1 MDRIY
6 KYNPNIS
13 YNPNGGRYL
22 QLITAKNL
30 YIQNITVAEND
41 GHSDSFHVKFPNV
54 FTNYPLGAVRV
65 EDQKFKDWDHY
76 KFTIWQLQLNFVVFC
91 ASSACGVSVE
101 HLNAKEPMIRSIY
114 RFHVYYHIRR
124 ILKILEIPLPY
135 ENSFNQY
142 NNPYNHEKFIGIC
155 SEYGVSNDLTK
166 WRKQK
171 YFSTWQSR
179 AWETGKPGMSNIN
192 ENSFSRWIIEK
203 SDGLTMLGLQKL
215 SGSVRHD
222 AYLILTSQTSTR
234 GPIVGIE
241 SRNLD
246 AQHTFLNTFE
256 NIVNRRVN
264 ISEDIRRFQ
273 KTLQYARSKV
283 DYVIGEFIYMLPSN
297 MNLQI
302 EKVKD
307 YNNKILISSPSFKIG
322 TNLKI
327 NLDGEQVKLKDK
339 PDVKSKEVE
348 MVKTE
353 PDVKPKVIT
362 KPDIKS
368 NKEHKQDV
376 KPNIE
381 LKHDVMLITT
391 KPDTNK
397 ITYEEEKV
405 ALYWELQLYLQ
416 YGGCSSDLR
425 SICLCHEICVY
436 QDSNTCDK
444 CPQILRQPTNCFLCS
459 IQDP

>member
-6 KYNPNIS
+6 KYNSSVS
-13 YNPNGGRYL
+13 YEPNGGTYL
-22 QLITAKNL
+22 QLITAKDL
-30 YIQNITVAEND
+30 YIQNVTVAEHD
-41 GHSDSFHVKFPNV
+41 GGHSDSFQVKFPNI

-76 KFTIWQLQLNFVVFC
+76 KFTIWQSQLNFAVFC

-166 WRKQK
+166 WRNQK

-179 AWETGKPGMSNIN
+179 AWETNKPGMSYIN

-203 SDGLTMLGLQKL
+203 SDGLTTLGIQKL
-215 SGSVRHD
+215 SESVRD
-222 AYLILTSQTSTR
+222 YAYLILTSQTSTR
-234 GPIVGIE
+234 GPIVGHE
-241 SRNLD
+241 ARNLD
-246 AQHTFLNTFE
+246 AQRTFLNTFE

-264 ISEDIRRFQ
+264 IPEDIQRFQ

-283 DYVIGEFIYMLPSN
+283 DYAIGEFIYMLPSD
-297 MNLQI
+297 MNLRI
-302 EKVKD
+302 GNVRN

-322 TNLKI
+322 TNIKVNI
-327 NLDGEQVKLKDK
+327 DGEKDK

-348 MVKTE
+348 MIKTE

-362 KPDIKS
+362 KPNIKLNEKHKQDVKPVIKP

-376 KPNIE
+376 KPNRPDI
-381 LKHDVMLITT
+381 KQNRS

-405 ALYWELQLYLQ
+405 ALVLGTTAVFTVLWMF
-416 YGGCSSDLR
+416 
-425 SICLCHEICVY
+425 
-436 QDSNTCDK
+436 K
-444 CPQILRQPTNCFLCS
+444 
-459 IQDP
+459 